1 MKRRINSALLYAAL
15 AMAGA
20 DSKPA
25 ECHGNDSAEQLHRL
39 LRLRGGG
46 RHGRRAE
53 DQHDPL
59 FYIALGLSQGVM
71 PLAGCGCSGGNLRR
85 MKETVSFSRMPA
97 LSFAPAASAG
107 RFPRR
112 LSGPPVSVGG
122 FFGGRRFPG
131 LGSAGP
137 CPAPQIAL
145 GIPALFLL
153 DRLRPM
159 RGLACAQLPAG
170 PALSCA
176 AVYTLAKLFCK
187 TE

>member
-15 AMAGA
+15 ARAGT

-39 LRLRGGG
+39 LWIRGGG
-46 RHGRRAE
+46 GAELRA
-53 DQHDPL
+53 
-59 FYIALGLSQGVM
+59 
-71 PLAGCGCSGGNLRR
+71 GG
-85 MKETVSFSRMPA
+85 
-97 LSFAPAASAG
+97 
-107 RFPRR
+107 FPRR

-159 RGLACAQLPAG
+159 CGLACARLSAG

-176 AVYTLAKLFCK
+176 AVYTLAKLFRK
-187 TE
+187 TK